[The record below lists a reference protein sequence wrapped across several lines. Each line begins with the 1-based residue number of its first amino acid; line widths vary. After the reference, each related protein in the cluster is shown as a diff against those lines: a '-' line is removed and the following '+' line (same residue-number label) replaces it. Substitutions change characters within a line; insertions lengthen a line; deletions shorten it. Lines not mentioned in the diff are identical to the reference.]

1 MQSSMRVL
9 LLAVLAASA
18 VEAGRISLKRQ
29 RLSIDNNQRVYI
41 ESQPVLGDGAGDGAL
56 DTCRALAPQHVADP
70 ASPSVKVCGTNI
82 KATFYLMNRC
92 QGYYEHSKTLGKCDT
107 GMPPSTCDSYSPAED
122 PRFGHYQSY
131 FVEPCM
137 R

>member
-131 FVEPCM
+131 KIEPC
-137 R
+137 